1 MTNSIV
7 LLVKNDHSNRKK
19 MSEAWMLEDKLL
31 IWKFKRGS
39 GEALKRIYEKYNG
52 YLVSVATVLLNDI
65 NTAEDIVHD
74 FFLSFVQSA
83 EKLKVDGSLKAY
95 LATCVANL
103 ARDRIRKRQREP
115 MSFDNDDPAESRTI
129 EPELLAIQDEESIKL
144 NTAFSQLPYE
154 QREVIVL
161 HLQGEMRFTQ
171 IAKLRSTSVNT
182 IRSRYRYGLNK
193 LRSLLNSEVVK

>member
-1 MTNSIV
+1 
-7 LLVKNDHSNRKK
+7 
-19 MSEAWMLEDKLL
+19 MLEDKLL

-95 LATCVANL
+95 LATCVAL
-103 ARDRIRKRQREP
+103 TPQSGA
-115 MSFDNDDPAESRTI
+115 
-129 EPELLAIQDEESIKL
+129 
-144 NTAFSQLPYE
+144 
-154 QREVIVL
+154 
-161 HLQGEMRFTQ
+161 
-171 IAKLRSTSVNT
+171 TSVK
-182 IRSRYRYGLNK
+182 I
-193 LRSLLNSEVVK
+193 